1 MAKWTFAHSQLVI
14 IAKET
19 ASIYSLSLLHTF
31 EAKPRITQVLSN
43 FYEEQWRLFYAME
56 WNLALYTANFATTL
70 VVSKA
75 ELVIF

>member
-1 MAKWTFAHSQLVI
+1 MSQWTFAHSQLVT

-43 FYEEQWRLFYAME
+43 FYEEHTASELWEQMLSKILLKKQWQ
-56 WNLALYTANFATTL
+56 N
-70 VVSKA
+70 
-75 ELVIF
+75 